1 MPKQT
6 LPELIGELD
15 TLAANLKGRLEEMQ
29 HLAPLQAELEGWL
42 AEVRGLEGQQDQFT
56 ARLRETN
63 ESRRRAEARGVD
75 LRSRLAHGLRSHF
88 GTKSKALH
96 EFGIKPLVPPVR
108 AVQKPQPPAP
118 PAPPVA
124 PGSSA

>member
-1 MPKQT
+1 MPKQV
-6 LPELIGELD
+6 LPVLIGELD
-15 TLAANLKGRLEEMQ
+15 TLATNLKGRLDEVQ
-29 HLAPLQAELEGWL
+29 HLAPLQAELEAWL
-42 AEVRGLEGQQDQFT
+42 AEVRSLESQQEVYT

-63 ESRRRAEARGVD
+63 EKRRRAETRGVD

-88 GTKSKALH
+88 GTKNKALH

-108 AVQKPQPPAP
+108 AVQKAQPAAPITPPA
-118 PAPPVA
+118 A

>member
-1 MPKQT
+1 MPNRI
-6 LPELIGELD
+6 LPVLIGELD
-15 TLAANLKGRLEEMQ
+15 ILATNLKGRLDELQ
-29 HLAPLQAELEGWL
+29 HLAPLQAELEAWL
-42 AEVRGLEGQQDQFT
+42 TEVRGLESQQDQFI

-88 GTKSKALH
+88 GTKNKALH
-96 EFGIKPLVPPVR
+96 EFGLKPLVPPVR

-118 PAPPVA
+118 TAPPVA